1 MIREKLEED
10 RMIRESELNEI
21 LNEKL
26 EKLNIVSKDVP
37 IDERHS
43 KKPEHHIHKP
53 LHHEPKPKLH
63 EKLKLDLDNDYEI
76 LLNIFDDEYTTDAV
90 IKALKDSPV
99 EIQIIAKITINL
111 YKKIDEI
118 YGE

>member
-1 MIREKLEED
+1 MMREKLEED
-10 RMIRESELNEI
+10 RMIRESELDEI

-26 EKLNIVSKDVP
+26 EKLNITPKDVLV
-37 IDERHS
+37 EKRHP
-43 KKPEHHIHKP
+43 KKPEHPIHKP
-53 LHHEPKPKLH
+53 LHHEPKPKPH

-76 LLNIFDDEYTTDAV
+76 LLNIFDDEFTTDAV
-90 IKALKDSPV
+90 IKALKESPV
-99 EIQIIAKITINL
+99 EIQIIAKITMDL

>member
-1 MIREKLEED
+1 MMREKLEED
-10 RMIRESELNEI
+10 RMIKESELDEI

-26 EKLNIVSKDVP
+26 EKLNITPKDILV
-37 IDERHS
+37 EKRHP
-43 KKPEHHIHKP
+43 KKPEHPIHKP
-53 LHHEPKPKLH
+53 LHHEPKPH

-76 LLNIFDDEYTTDAV
+76 LLNIFDDEFTTEAV
-90 IKALKDSPV
+90 IKALKESPV
-99 EIQIIAKITINL
+99 EIQIIAKITMDL